1 MVFMIPFLLKAQI
14 YLGDNGLT
22 VTGTGVN
29 KKVQLGGSLLL
40 NTSFDLGASFTYNIK
55 KGTANYLHILNN
67 GNIGFGTN
75 APTAAFDVL
84 GASRFRSTLTM
95 NSGTANR
102 TTQLTNSGFYISRT
116 TDGTYTNS
124 ITGDVSMAFNTR
136 GNYSFISNAIERVTF
151 LESGNVGIGNTNPLY
166 KLDVN
171 GTFRG
176 RDLVS
181 QVPVGNATSLKL
193 LNQDGTMLGSFES
206 DAGASTFLKSYYNLT
221 IDPNTSGAAGSYLKI
236 TTFSGTGTRM
246 VVADHNGV
254 LSTQAISGGGGIWSV
269 NGANVN
275 STNTGNIG
283 IGVTTPAFKLDVNG
297 NVRIGS
303 DGLYGNNGVYSA
315 PLLKF
320 TANNQVNLDPQGF
333 GTISGQIKANGFLY
347 SNNYLMTEMGVVSKA
362 STTSINTPFNIYGI
376 SRPDA
381 PVNFLPYA
389 GLGGIF
395 DKSVWSSGLGL
406 SFFTS
411 FGPDISGGA
420 YTSEKMRLSSNGSLL
435 VGQNIDAGYKLDING
450 TARATTRMSVGT
462 FTQGNGISNV
472 DKIITDGV
480 VRADGGFNMRNVT
493 VNDNA
498 FVGLKSNA
506 YEVQIVSVIP
516 MAFFNFIGGGTN
528 GSMFRIGDYG
538 FNATSGSG
546 NVNAFLID
554 NPIQPVGT
562 NNINYNYVNVGP
574 EINQASLG
582 SGIVRGF
589 YYNPTVTN
597 IHTSPHFAF
606 ESTSGKIKASD
617 LAGTGTRMVVA
628 DANGVLSTQAISGGG
643 GIWSV
648 NGANVNSTNTGNIGI
663 GVTTPASKLDVNG
676 NVRIGNSSFSGYIEL
691 EQVNNNQSRIWGGP
705 QESIVFG
712 PDNGIRVKTNVFGV
726 QAGTMAIDGNIS
738 LVAGNTVISDMMPG
752 VQRNS
757 TLKVVG
763 NYTNSGAGG
772 SWEGNGYVGAVDVA
786 TSIAPTTVTLN
797 QFSVSSKINTTA
809 GTTIHRGFYYNP
821 VLTGTTGLTNIAFE
835 ATSGQVKIGGLSGT
849 GSRMVVADANGV
861 LGVQS
866 IPVSG
871 GGSGNWNTIGNNIVN
886 ANAGFV
892 SIGTSANPAP
902 TDPQLKLAVNGN
914 IYAQKLK
921 ITQQGWADYVFEPT
935 YKLMP
940 LSELEEY
947 IYKNKHL
954 PDVPSAVEVET
965 KGLDLGDNQTILLK
979 KIEELTLYVI
989 ELKKEIETIKFKDK
1003 AKGNKK

>member
-67 GNIGFGTN
+67 GNIGFGAN

-206 DAGASTFLKSYYNLT
+206 DAGANTFLKSYYNLT
-221 IDPNTSGAAGSYLKI
+221 IDPNTSGAAGSYVKI

-269 NGANVN
+269 NGASVN
-275 STNTGNIG
+275 NTNTGNIG

-628 DANGVLSTQAISGGG
+628 DANGVLSTQAVSG
-643 GIWSV
+643 
-648 NGANVNSTNTGNIGI
+648 
-663 GVTTPASKLDVNG
+663 
-676 NVRIGNSSFSGYIEL
+676 
-691 EQVNNNQSRIWGGP
+691 
-705 QESIVFG
+705 
-712 PDNGIRVKTNVFGV
+712 
-726 QAGTMAIDGNIS
+726 
-738 LVAGNTVISDMMPG
+738 
-752 VQRNS
+752 
-757 TLKVVG
+757 
-763 NYTNSGAGG
+763 
-772 SWEGNGYVGAVDVA
+772 
-786 TSIAPTTVTLN
+786 
-797 QFSVSSKINTTA
+797 
-809 GTTIHRGFYYNP
+809 
-821 VLTGTTGLTNIAFE
+821 
-835 ATSGQVKIGGLSGT
+835 
-849 GSRMVVADANGV
+849 
-861 LGVQS
+861 
-866 IPVSG
+866 G

-886 ANAGFV
+886 ANTGFV

-902 TDPQLKLAVNGN
+902 TDPQLKLDVNGTLRTDN
-914 IYAQKLK
+914 ITVRSELSPHSPLSFRTVAGYQHR
-921 ITQQGWADYVFEPT
+921 ITGGYGHEWIHFGEFGNSISLRANEFHLQSNVIYHQPGATIRSDGSAGLNFNARGLVQQGDSRIGFNYYSDFTWAPSDGISEMSLAKYGAIINTSIGTINAYLLNISPSINTTAGTTLLRGIYYNPSITGSTGLTNIAFEAT
-935 YKLMP
+935 SGIMKF
-940 LSELEEY
+940 
-947 IYKNKHL
+947 IVL
-954 PDVPSAVEVET
+954 P
-965 KGLDLGDNQTILLK
+965 
-979 KIEELTLYVI
+979 
-989 ELKKEIETIKFKDK
+989 
-1003 AKGNKK
+1003 